1 MFKKTLFFLYFFLFS
16 LNSYSLDQV
25 IIVDIDY
32 LLNNSKAGKNIQ
44 EQLKKIT
51 DARIKEIK
59 SKDKLFKD
67 KETKLIAQKKIL
79 SEQEFAKKVNDLKN
93 EVIKFNSLRKK
104 EMEQSN
110 KKRNDALSK
119 LLKEINQLLIEYSER
134 TKPSIMLDKKNVI
147 ISKNE
152 NDITKEI
159 LDLLDKKITKIK
171 IN

>member
-1 MFKKTLFFLYFFLFS
+1 MFKKTLFFLCFFLFS

-25 IIVDIDY
+25 VIVDIDY

-44 EQLKKIT
+44 EQLKKIN

-59 SKDKLFKD
+59 SKDKSFKD
-67 KETKLIAQKKIL
+67 KEAKLIAQKNIL
-79 SEQEFAKKVNDLKN
+79 SEQEFAKKVNELKK
-93 EVIKFNSLRKK
+93 EVIKSNSLRQK

-119 LLKEINQLLIEYSER
+119 LLKEINILLIEYSKK
-134 TKPSIMLDKKNVI
+134 TKISMMLDKKNVI
-147 ISKNE
+147 ISRNE

-159 LDLLDKKITKIK
+159 LNLLDKKITKIK
-171 IN
+171 LN

>member
-1 MFKKTLFFLYFFLFS
+1 MYKKTLFFLCFFLYS
-16 LNSYSLDQV
+16 LNSYSSDQV
-25 IIVDIDY
+25 VIVDIDF

-44 EQLKKIT
+44 EQLKKIN

-67 KETKLIAQKKIL
+67 KEAKLIAQKKIL
-79 SEQEFAKKVNDLKN
+79 SEQEFAKKVNELKK
-93 EVIKFNSLRKK
+93 EVIKSNSLRQK

-119 LLKEINQLLIEYSER
+119 LLKEINKLLIEYSEK
-134 TKPSIMLDKKNVI
+134 TKILMMLDKKNVI
-147 ISKNE
+147 ISRNE

-159 LDLLDKKITKIK
+159 LNLLDKKITKIK
-171 IN
+171 LN

>member
-1 MFKKTLFFLYFFLFS
+1 MFKKTLFFLCFFLFS

-25 IIVDIDY
+25 VIVDIDY

-44 EQLKKIT
+44 EQLKKIN

-67 KETKLIAQKKIL
+67 KEAKLIAQKKIL
-79 SEQEFAKKVNDLKN
+79 SEQEFAKKVNELKK
-93 EVIKFNSLRKK
+93 EVIKSNSLRQK
-104 EMEQSN
+104 EMDQSN

-119 LLKEINQLLIEYSER
+119 LLKEINKILIEYSEK
-134 TKPSIMLDKKNVI
+134 TKISMMLDKKNVI
-147 ISKNE
+147 ISRNE

-159 LDLLDKKITKIK
+159 LNLLDKKITKIK
-171 IN
+171 LN